1 MNKIKL
7 SIICITIFSMSANA
21 QIQKGTNLADLGLGL
36 SSYGTPI
43 HLGFEHLITNEIGVG
58 LAVNYTSYKDN
69 GYLNDYKWSF
79 IYGGL
84 KGNYHFNKVLNI
96 DSKFDVYGGLTL
108 GYWKATLKDENNTY
122 NNSLGNSAF
131 FSGQVGGRY
140 FFTDKFNVFL
150 EAGGGNISGLTAGV
164 SLKF

>member
-7 SIICITIFSMSANA
+7 SITCLTIFSMSITA
-21 QIQKGTNLADLGLGL
+21 QIQKGTNLGDIGLGL

-43 HLGFEHLITNEIGVG
+43 HLGFEHLVTNEIGVG

-69 GYLNDYKWSF
+69 DYLNDYKWSF
-79 IYGGL
+79 IYGGI

-108 GYWKATLKDENNTY
+108 GYWKATLKDENTISHT
-122 NNSLGNSAF
+122 SLGNSAF

-140 FFTDKFNVFL
+140 FLTDKFNVFL